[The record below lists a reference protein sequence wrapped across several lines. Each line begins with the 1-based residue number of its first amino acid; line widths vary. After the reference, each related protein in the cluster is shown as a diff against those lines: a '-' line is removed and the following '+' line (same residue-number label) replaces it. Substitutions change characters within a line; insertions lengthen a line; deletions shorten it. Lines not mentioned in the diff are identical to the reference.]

1 MKDSSGTKNHQSCL
15 SCLESIPFHARIGHP
30 IKHETF
36 FHIKYHTIIGE
47 TVWLM
52 TKQIPSTIKNAF
64 QWAWFREYCGQLS
77 FKLFL
82 RPIPGWKLAWDIA
95 YQCNEVW

>member
-1 MKDSSGTKNHQSCL
+1 
-15 SCLESIPFHARIGHP
+15 
-30 IKHETF
+30 
-36 FHIKYHTIIGE
+36 
-47 TVWLM
+47 M

>member
-1 MKDSSGTKNHQSCL
+1 MNCL
-15 SCLESIPFHARIGHP
+15 DCQESIPFHKAINRP

-36 FHIKYHTIIGE
+36 FHVKYHTTLGE
-47 TVWLM
+47 TVWLI

-64 QWAWFREYCGQLS
+64 QWSWFREYCGELS
-77 FKLFL
+77 FRQFL
-82 RPIPGWKLAWDIA
+82 RVRSGWKLAWDIA